1 MKAVEIK
8 KGIYWVGAID
18 YNLRSFHGY
27 TTPRGTTYNA
37 YLVIDEKTALIDTV
51 KAPFSR
57 ELLTRISSVIN
68 PEKIDYLIANHV
80 EMDHS
85 GSASAVVEQAGD
97 IEVICTAK
105 GKEFLHGHYHDSKE
119 WDIRTVGSE
128 DTLRL
133 GKRTLSFIPA
143 PMLHWPDT
151 MFTYSASARVLF
163 SNDGFG
169 QHIATP
175 RRFCDEA
182 EDWNVFSEAQKY
194 YANILMP
201 YSRMAAKKLDELK
214 DVAVEVVCPSH
225 GVIFREKEDINRI
238 VSLYKSWAAG
248 ESKEKAVL
256 VYDTMYNS
264 TEKMARTIEEGLLIE
279 GIDTRIFNLRVSD
292 ISDIMSEI
300 LDAKAVVVGSS
311 TLNNG
316 PMPSIGGFLTYL
328 KGLRPRGKI
337 GAAFG
342 SYGWGGGAI
351 KAITGELE
359 ATGFELPVEG
369 FQTKFVPRSDALDES
384 FELGVQ
390 LANHIK
396 MR

>member
-37 YLVIDEKTALIDTV
+37 YLVIDEKTTLIDTV
-51 KAPFSR
+51 KAPFKD
-57 ELLTRISSVIN
+57 ELLKRVSSVVN
-68 PEKIDYLIANHV
+68 PKEIDYLIANHV

-105 GKEFLHGHYHDSKE
+105 GEDFLHAHYPGSTE
-119 WDIRTVGSE
+119 WNIQTVGSE
-128 DTLRL
+128 DTLNI
-133 GKRTLSFIPA
+133 GKRNLSFIPA

-151 MFTYSASARVLF
+151 MFTYSASDRVLF

-182 EDWNVFSEAQKY
+182 GDWNVFGEAQKY

-214 DVAVEVVCPSH
+214 GVPVDVVCPSH
-225 GVIFREKEDINRI
+225 GVIFREKGDINRI

-248 ESKEKAVL
+248 ESKEKAVI

-264 TEKMARTIEEGLLIE
+264 TEKMARAIDDGLRSM
-279 GIDTRIFNLRVSD
+279 GVDTRIFNLRVSD
-292 ISDIMSEI
+292 LSDIMSEV
-300 LDAKAVVVGSS
+300 LDAAAVIVGSS

-337 GAAFG
+337 GFAFG
-342 SYGWGGGAI
+342 SYGWGGGAV
-351 KAITGELE
+351 KAINQELE

-369 FQTKFVPRSDALDES
+369 FQTRFVPGRDALSQS
-384 FELGVQ
+384 FKRGVQ
-390 LANHIK
+390 LANQIK
-396 MR
+396 RR